1 MENLTSVSEGRAC
14 LERPASSQRNPQAIP
29 MSHVRGS
36 SLLKIGKQLPGR
48 GGVLAAPFKLRDGL
62 LLARDMRDV
71 QDDLFL
77 SLGEVAL

>member
-1 MENLTSVSEGRAC
+1 
-14 LERPASSQRNPQAIP
+14 

-36 SLLKIGKQLPGR
+36 SLLKIGKQLPSR

-71 QDDLFL
+71 QDDPFL